1 MEAHNVIEAVH
12 EIADSL
18 RPTIGSMIEGRHGIA
33 VSGSIGKG
41 TNDSKSDFDFRLYY
55 DAFSEEQL
63 AKDGWRKVRE
73 IIEMWRER
81 GRVIDGVW
89 PRSIAQIDAKLDAW
103 CGGNIVP
110 EDLEWAIWGYYLPT
124 DIHNQH
130 IIDDPDGVLSAW
142 RERLSI
148 YPVELKKA
156 VISKFLSFI
165 RYWRD
170 DYHYENKVIRQDTVF
185 AFGLATKIIHAIVQ
199 LIFALNEHHFA
210 GDGKN
215 MAFIAG
221 MEIVP
226 DRFEER
232 VNDILYCANGPG
244 DLTSQRESIVALI
257 TEVDQL
263 IETHFSTPRG

>member
-1 MEAHNVIEAVH
+1 MEGHNAIEAVN

-18 RPTIGSMIEGRHGIA
+18 RPTIQSMVDGRHGIA

-41 TNDSKSDFDFRLYY
+41 TNDKRSDFDFRLYY
-55 DAFSEEQL
+55 DAFAEGQPT
-63 AKDGWRKVRE
+63 KDGWRKIRE

-89 PRSIAQIDAKLDAW
+89 PRSIAEIDAKLDTW
-103 CGGNIVP
+103 YGGNIVP
-110 EDLEWAIWGYYLPT
+110 DDLEWAIWGYYLPT

-130 IIDDPDGVLSAW
+130 IIDDPDGVLTAW
-142 RERLSI
+142 RERLST
-148 YPVELKKA
+148 YPAALKCA

-185 AFGLATKIIHAIVQ
+185 AFGLATKIIHATVQ
-199 LIFALNEHHFA
+199 LVFALNEHHFA

-215 MAFIAG
+215 MAFISG
-221 MEIVP
+221 MELVP
-226 DRFEER
+226 DHFEQK
-232 VNDILYCANGPG
+232 VNDILYCAKGPA
-244 DLTSQRESIVALI
+244 DLTIQREKIVALI
-257 TEVDQL
+257 NEVDQL
-263 IETHFSTPRG
+263 VEAHKSI